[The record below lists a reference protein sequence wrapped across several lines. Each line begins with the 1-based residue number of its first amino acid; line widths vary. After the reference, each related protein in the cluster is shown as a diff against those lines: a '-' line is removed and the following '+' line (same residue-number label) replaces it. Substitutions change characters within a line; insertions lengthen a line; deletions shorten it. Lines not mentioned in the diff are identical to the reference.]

1 MTTIMASSTLESV
14 NDESS
19 HLYVPKIHKTIINL
33 NYFLTKSFNEYN
45 YHLVEN
51 DLELKRHDKNK
62 LGIHFIVKE
71 LIKVC
76 SKNKTK
82 KWFYYK
88 TDGSSIEYTLVK
100 RLFNAL
106 PTNITY
112 SEEDFD
118 TFLEERD
125 YMSFNKKDTSTISFY
140 KFRLFLRRYE
150 LQQIE
155 EECLSN
161 INIKLSLLP

>member
-1 MTTIMASSTLESV
+1 MTITTELLTSELEGVSDIV
-14 NDESS
+14 RGFEF
-19 HLYVPKIHKTIINL
+19 INL
-33 NYFLTKSFNEYN
+33 NKCLARSFNEYLL
-45 YHLVEN
+45 YITEN
-51 DLELKRHDKNK
+51 ELKLTRKDKNK
-62 LGIHFIVKE
+62 LGIHFIIKE
-71 LIKVC
+71 LVKVC
-76 SKNKTK
+76 STSGNK

-88 TDGSSIEYTLVK
+88 TDNKSIEYTLVK
-100 RLFNAL
+100 RIFNAL

-112 SEEDFD
+112 SKENFS

-125 YMSFNKKDTSTISFY
+125 YMSFNKKDTSAVSFY

-155 EECLSN
+155 AEFLSN

>member
-1 MTTIMASSTLESV
+1 MTTTTELLTSESEDV
-14 NDESS
+14 SDP
-19 HLYVPKIHKTIINL
+19 VRGFVFINL
-33 NYFLTKSFNEYN
+33 NKCLARSFNEYLL
-45 YHLVEN
+45 YITEN
-51 DLELKRHDKNK
+51 ELKLTRKDKNK

-155 EECLSN
+155 EEFLSN